1 MLSLTTTAQA
11 AFHHRSHQVATA
23 TISSR
28 SSSLSRQMRL
38 RLWRSPR
45 HDAGPSSSIRTAPS
59 AVPRRGP
66 PAKTTPAASV
76 GHLRRLVSL
85 SPFPSS
91 PPAAS
96 SAAPLA
102 AACVLALGA
111 TGAVMYADA
120 RRHECSY
127 SRPSLVRPR
136 RALKRF
142 EISEHHPASR
152 YAGYDDDEGLVSTSA
167 DVQEDDD
174 RRLFLPRLQRRK
186 SAAQSEASAL
196 RGGDADAGPAGAPPV
211 SQQLRYRTS
220 ARAIK
225 GYRPYMEDE
234 YAVALH
240 GRFAGVYDGHGG
252 GHVSTYLRQNLH
264 AHYLRALGGDGKRR
278 RTRKTA
284 PTEESE
290 TKDSEKKDP
299 VPDPDPAA
307 PARPTVGSGRADVR
321 AEEAGPDEP
330 GRLVEAGE
338 PREGFYS
345 GHLQRRELS
354 GRAGLRDR
362 RRSVAPAGHRGLSGL
377 RHQNRLDHGHEHAL
391 QRGP

>member
-252 GHVSTYLRQNLH
+252 DTCPPTS
-264 AHYLRALGGDGKRR
+264 D
-278 RTRKTA
+278 RTCTRTTSA
-284 PTEESE
+284 PWAATGNA
-290 TKDSEKKDP
+290 
-299 VPDPDPAA
+299 AA
-307 PARPTVGSGRADVR
+307 PAKPPRPRNRKRRTPKKKTPSPTPTR
-321 AEEAGPDEP
+321 P
-330 GRLVEAGE
+330 
-338 PREGFYS
+338 PR
-345 GHLQRRELS
+345 R
-354 GRAGLRDR
+354 
-362 RRSVAPAGHRGLSGL
+362 VP
-377 RHQNRLDHGHEHAL
+377 
-391 QRGP
+391 P